1 MDQIN
6 HLPAV
11 LYYEQLGTF
20 TLRTT
25 ASAHTGSIPNSTALS
40 HRFAQHHHLQLVS
53 DVSDECS
60 VIKRVLL
67 GPRQQPHCL
76 HIAHTLPWH
85 ISLSLF
91 PGVEKES

>member
-1 MDQIN
+1 M
-6 HLPAV
+6 
-11 LYYEQLGTF
+11 
-20 TLRTT
+20 
-25 ASAHTGSIPNSTALS
+25 S
-40 HRFAQHHHLQLVS
+40 H
-53 DVSDECS
+53 ECS